1 MSGRVRAIVIG
12 VLVLLGAAAV
22 VVAATG
28 FGTWT
33 RNAATPA
40 TPLPPA
46 TTAITR
52 MTLTQTEQV
61 SGTLGYGATHTVSPP
76 GNGTITWLPAI
87 RTVIGRGQPVYRIDN
102 KPVPLLFGG
111 LPFYRQLTSG
121 NTGPDVKELEQN
133 LAALGYTGFTVDGNY
148 TWATASAVSAWQK
161 DLGLT
166 ETGVFDPASVV
177 LAPGKVRIA
186 TLSAQLGDHA
196 SGPVL
201 AYTGI
206 TRTVHIDLD
215 VALQQLVRRGTTATV
230 RLPAGTTLHETV
242 TNIGSVIS
250 AQANQP
256 TTIGVTVAV
265 RDQSALGTLDQ
276 APVTVNLISATARDV
291 LTVPV
296 AALVALAEGGYGVQ
310 MVTGSSSRYV
320 RVQPGM
326 FADGRVEIS
335 GAGLTAGTRVG
346 VAAA

>member
-230 RLPAGTTLHETV
+230 RLPAGTTLHGTV

-256 TTIGVTVAV
+256 ATIGVTVAV